1 MIFAP
6 LLTLHT
12 LQCKLNGVNI
22 ALSIKSV
29 MDTTIEHVKVQR
41 IKQMDAHVVQGI
53 DGTTCLSRLES
64 KQISFRP

>member
-1 MIFAP
+1 
-6 LLTLHT
+6 
-12 LQCKLNGVNI
+12 
-22 ALSIKSV
+22 
-29 MDTTIEHVKVQR
+29 MDITIEHVKVQR